1 MWESIRL
8 TSHRGNS
15 VGRIF
20 TYALAALLATFLWIL
35 LASPMAHAADAGW
48 NNGNV
53 VYNGQTFDKQTADG
67 TRPPTLANGTT
78 YYRNKGSVDGNGNS
92 TISVIYFSGDPA
104 SATAGTYFTFQL
116 DSSAQPSNK
125 SADTQITVSKQV
137 TIPAGSA
144 SWNGANILYNNQTY
158 TGKDGGPRIS
168 TGSNPDLPS
177 GVKYYQLNGPANG
190 NGESTISILYFDA
203 AADPATATSVNYKTY
218 SLNSSLQWSNPSAVK
233 TVSILTVAQSP
244 SSTDGQTS
252 ESNCKIDGIG
262 WIVCPVSNFLAKG
275 MDSVFNVLEGFLV
288 VSPLTTSTGS
298 LYKAWSVMR
307 SFANVAFVI
316 AFIVIIYSQLTG
328 MGISNYGIK
337 KLLPRLIISAIL
349 VNVSYWV
356 CAIAVD
362 ISNITGSS
370 LQGLLVS
377 LRDQLNGPNTT
388 AMSSWQSITGF
399 LLAGG
404 TAAAATVVGTGILI
418 TTVGASLPAAI
429 ILLLPLLLTVLLAAL
444 VALIVL
450 AARQAVI
457 TLLII
462 VAPLAFVA
470 YLLPNTE
477 KWFDKW
483 KDAFVTL
490 LIFFPI
496 FALIFGGSQLASFLI
511 IQTSHEINIVL
522 LGMFIQVAPLVVTPM
537 LIKFSGGVVGRI
549 AGMVNN
555 PNKGFIDRAKKW
567 SRDQSEVM
575 AARNMGR
582 GDPVRRRQVFRRFA
596 LGMDEMKRGQA
607 DQKAAYNAQSDARWA
622 NTQAYSDINQI
633 AREAGESKHIAE
645 SRSEVRFEN
654 AKNVHGV
661 LHDMEIEARDV
672 KLQLENA
679 KATGDIHWEQNH
691 DPLIAERKLESRTSA
706 DTLSRLKATEDADYE
721 EFKAGRLG
729 VHPATANVVQMLNQN
744 QRDVE
749 DTAIQAMRSASAKRV
764 QQQNLT
770 TTIAADM
777 DSTSTVAARQYAQM
791 IRRVA
796 GGIEGH
802 DGAQRALA
810 QALHDQTRARQ
821 DTITNADAI
830 IEHSNLSAQETL
842 RIAENISVKNI
853 TVTDDIREAAIKRVG
868 SNGVIPHIDELLT
881 HVDMSPNG
889 NAHFR
894 RAFVE
899 ALRGNSSRPKYIGYG
914 LLDQMTQG
922 IPGGISQPTVDSW
935 VEKMLTDGKL
945 SARELSSQDHDTL
958 VRINEAIARLPRN
971 PSLNRALGTLRTEIG
986 DLRGNAQLWNATGE
1000 RKDVIEAMERLI

>member
-1 MWESIRL
+1 M
-8 TSHRGNS
+8 
-15 VGRIF
+15 GRIF
-20 TYALAALLATFLWIL
+20 TFALAALLATFLWVL
-35 LASPMAHAADAGW
+35 LASPMAHAADASW
-48 NNGNV
+48 NNDNV
-53 VYNGQTFDKQTADG
+53 VYSGQTFTKQTADG
-67 TRPPTLANGTT
+67 TRPPTLSKGTT
-78 YYRNKGSVDGNGNS
+78 YYRNMGNVDGNGNS
-92 TISVIYFSGDPA
+92 TIGVIYFSGNPT
-104 SATAGTYFTFQL
+104 SATSGTYFTFQL
-116 DSSAQPSNK
+116 NSSAQPSGK
-125 SADTQITVSKQV
+125 SADKKITIGTQV
-137 TIPAGSA
+137 TIPTGTA
-144 SWNGANILYNNQTY
+144 SWSGVDILYDGHTY

-168 TGSNPDLPS
+168 TGSNPDLTS
-177 GVKYYQLNGPANG
+177 GMKYYQYNEAPNG
-190 NGESTISILYFDA
+190 NGVSTIHVLYFDA
-203 AADPATATSVNYKTY
+203 STDPTTATSVDYKTY
-218 SLNSSLQWSNPSAVK
+218 TLDANLQWSNPSAIR
-233 TVSILTVAQSP
+233 TVSILTVVKSP

-252 ESNCKIDGIG
+252 ESTCKIDGIG

-275 MDSVFNVLEGFLV
+275 MDSIFDVLKGFLV
-288 VSPLTTSTGS
+288 VTPLTTNTGS

-307 SFANVAFVI
+307 NFANVAFVI

-328 MGISNYGIK
+328 LGISNYGIK
-337 KLLPRLIISAIL
+337 KLLPRLIISAVL

-362 ISNITGSS
+362 LSNITGSS

-377 LRDQLNGPNTT
+377 LRDQLNGPNTN
-388 AMSSWQSITGF
+388 SLGSWQSITGF

-404 TAAAATVVGTGILI
+404 TAAAATMVGGGILVV
-418 TTVGASLPAAI
+418 TVGASLPAAI

-457 TLLII
+457 VLLII

-483 KDAFVTL
+483 KDTFVTL
-490 LIFFPI
+490 LIFFPL

-511 IQTSHEINIVL
+511 IQTSHDINIIL
-522 LGMFIQVAPLVVTPM
+522 LGMFIQVAPLVVTPL
-537 LIKFSGGVVGRI
+537 LIKFSGSVVSRI
-549 AGMVNN
+549 AGVVNN

-567 SRDQSEVM
+567 SRDQSELM

-596 LGMDEMKRGQA
+596 LGMDEMRRGQD
-607 DQKAAYNAQSDARWA
+607 DQKAAYTAQSDARWA
-622 NTQAYSDINQI
+622 GTQAYSDINQI
-633 AREAGESKHIAE
+633 AREASERKHINE
-645 SRSEVRFEN
+645 SHSEVRFEN

-691 DPLIAERKLESRTSA
+691 DPLIIERKLEARTSA
-706 DTLSRLKATEDADYE
+706 DTLARLKATDDASYE
-721 EFKAGRLG
+721 EFKAGHLG
-729 VHPATANVVQMLNQN
+729 AHPATANVARMLHQN
-744 QRDVE
+744 QHDVE

-764 QQQNLT
+764 QQENLT
-770 TTIAADM
+770 TAIAADM
-777 DSTSTVAARQYAQM
+777 DQNSTVAARQYAQL
-791 IRRVA
+791 IRRTA
-796 GGIEGH
+796 GGIQGH

-810 QALHDQTRARQ
+810 QALSDQNRARQ

-830 IEHSNLSAQETL
+830 IQHSNLSAEETL

-868 SNGVIPHIDELLT
+868 ANGVMPHIDELLT
-881 HVDMSPNG
+881 NLDMSPTG
-889 NAHFR
+889 NENFR
-894 RAFVE
+894 KAFVE
-899 ALRGNSSRPKYIGYG
+899 SMRGNSGRQKYIGYG

-922 IPGGISQPTVDSW
+922 IPGGVNQATVDSW

-945 SARELSSQDHDTL
+945 SARELSSQDRDTL

-971 PSLNRALGTLRTEIG
+971 PALNSALGALRTEIG

-1000 RKDVIEAMERLI
+1000 RKDVIETMERII